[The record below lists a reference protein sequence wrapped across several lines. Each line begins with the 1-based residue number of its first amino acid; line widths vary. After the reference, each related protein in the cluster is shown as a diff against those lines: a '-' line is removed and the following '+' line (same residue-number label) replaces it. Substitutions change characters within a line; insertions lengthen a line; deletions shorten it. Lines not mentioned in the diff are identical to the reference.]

1 MKYKTNSNFK
11 RLTFGKVA
19 GLVIA
24 LLVVIGVVIGIH
36 TTLTWAGTGYDYS
49 GNEISKALPV
59 AANKGENSNV
69 GQATAK
75 SDANVL
81 VTDNVKSST
90 DNKGNAPVKMSTP
103 GAVTVVENTNY
114 PNTGD
119 ANSYGAVVLGWSLLL
134 GLIVVY
140 RKKLMALFKFN
151 R

>member
-1 MKYKTNSNFK
+1 MKYKTNNNFK

-24 LLVVIGVVIGIH
+24 LVVEIGVVIGIH
-36 TTLTWAGTGYDYS
+36 TTLTWAGTGYDYN

-81 VTDNVKSST
+81 VTDNVKST
-90 DNKGNAPVKMSTP
+90 NKGNAPVKMSTP

-119 ANSYGAVVLGWSLLL
+119 VNSYGAVVLGWSLLL

>member
-19 GLVIA
+19 GLVVA

-36 TTLTWAGTGYDYS
+36 TTLTWAGTGNNYN
-49 GNEISKALPV
+49 GTEISEALPV
-59 AANKGENSNV
+59 TANKGENSDA
-69 GQATAK
+69 GQAAKK

-81 VTDNVKSST
+81 VTDNVKSTNNSS
-90 DNKGNAPVKMSTP
+90 APVKMSTP
-103 GAVTVVENTNY
+103 GAVNVVENTNY

-119 ANSYGAVVLGWSLLL
+119 DVNYSALLLGWILLL

-140 RKKLMALFKFN
+140 RKKLMTLFKFN

>member
-1 MKYKTNSNFK
+1 MKYKTNNNFK

-24 LLVVIGVVIGIH
+24 LLVVIGIH
-36 TTLTWAGTGYDYS
+36 TTLTWAGTGYDYN

-81 VTDNVKSST
+81 VTDNVKST
-90 DNKGNAPVKMSTP
+90 NKGNAPVKMSTP